1 MTPTNRFTP
10 DPTDVGREIIEA
22 ATGFRIQAYAI
33 GGEICVRY
41 RVEGKIDFEADPHAA
56 GKTARLVRT
65 MLSALEGN
73 AAREK
78 AKEEGESFG
87 DGCDC

>member
-10 DPTDVGREIIEA
+10 DPADVGREVIEA
-22 ATGFRIQAYAI
+22 ATGFRVEAFTLGA
-33 GGEICVRY
+33 EMFVRY
-41 RVEGKIDFEADPHAA
+41 RVEGKINFEDPHAA

-73 AAREK
+73 AAKAK

-87 DGCDC
+87 EDGCDC